1 MNWHLRPLRSIRAAC
16 AVLALLAAGFA
27 SATDALKLRGR
38 LDHNPYTAATEA
50 SAQAESA
57 RKSGDKKTLLEAL
70 TLVAMAYNLVGD
82 SSLTQPALS
91 EGLPLAAALHD
102 ASAEALLHAV
112 EGEMLAV
119 EGEFKGAL
127 AAFERA
133 LKAATRAGD
142 ADAEAIVR
150 AQYGWALARTMQ
162 RHSDAVPHFEAA
174 LAQFMKRGDRAR
186 EAELRYQSATLYDR
200 LRDIKRGTSERMRAL
215 ELVDP
220 AQQAYLAAT
229 IYYELGA
236 VERSRENRGDA
247 ERALRLSIE
256 LSRRIGDEM
265 GVAFAEIELA
275 PVLLEQGNAREAA
288 SLLKQ
293 ARTVLESGQNTIAV
307 ARTDARL
314 AYALALQ
321 RDAAAWPAL
330 ASAKTTLLATG
341 TTEDEAIYWRTD
353 AQVNAAFGRFEAAY
367 AASERVLRAQRI
379 QFDSKQAQA
388 LSELT
393 VRFETQRREAEN
405 KQLRLTQQLNDAT
418 IATQRARQL
427 ALAGGLA
434 AAVIALLSGVV
445 LLRRQVAL
453 KQQFKVL
460 ALQDELTGAP
470 NRRAVMQFAE
480 VTLARQQKD
489 GSDAVIALLDLDHFK
504 QINDSFGHDVGD
516 AVLRGFYKA
525 AASAI
530 RPDDMLGR
538 AGGEEWLLVMP
549 HAPPGAEASVFERM
563 RTAVGGMH
571 AAGLPPGRRIAFS
584 MGVARLRK
592 GEELTHALRR
602 ADLALYEAKQAGR
615 DRMAKAD

>member
-1 MNWHLRPLRSIRAAC
+1 M
-16 AVLALLAAGFA
+16 LALLAASA
-27 SATDALKLRGR
+27 AWATDALKLRGK
-38 LDHNPYTAATEA
+38 LDDNPYTAASDA
-50 SAQAESA
+50 VAQAEAA
-57 RKSGDKKTLLEAL
+57 RKNGDKQTLLESL
-70 TLVAMAYNLVGD
+70 TLVAMAYNLIGD
-82 SSLTQPALS
+82 SNLTRPALA
-91 EGLPLAAALHD
+91 EALPLATELHD
-102 ASAEALLHAV
+102 ATAEALLHAV
-112 EGEMLAV
+112 DGEMSAV
-119 EGEFKGAL
+119 EGDFKTALRAFELAL
-127 AAFERA
+127 AA
-133 LKAATRAGD
+133 AARGGD

-150 AQYGWALARTMQ
+150 AQYGWSLARTMQ
-162 RHSDAVPHFEAA
+162 RHQDAVPHFEAA

-200 LRDIKRGTSERMRAL
+200 LRDIKRGTSERMRSL

-220 AQQAYLAAT
+220 AHQAYLAAT

-247 ERALRLSIE
+247 ERALRMSIE
-256 LSRRIGDEM
+256 LSRRIGDDM
-265 GVAFAEIELA
+265 GVAFAESELA
-275 PVLLEQGNAREAA
+275 PLLLEQGNPREAA
-288 SLLKQ
+288 TLLKQ
-293 ARTVLESGQNTIAV
+293 ARPVLEAGQNTIAV

-314 AYALALQ
+314 AHALALQ
-321 RDAAAWPAL
+321 HDPAAWPAL
-330 ASAKTTLLATG
+330 ASAKATLLATG

-353 AQVNAAFGRFEAAY
+353 ALVNAAFGRFEAAY
-367 AASERVLRAQRI
+367 AANERVLRTQRI
-379 QFDSKQAQA
+379 QFDSRQAQA

-434 AAVIALLSGVV
+434 AAVIALISGVV

-470 NRRAVMQFAE
+470 NRRAIMQFAE
-480 VTLARQQKD
+480 VIIARPSGEGD
-489 GSDAVIALLDLDHFK
+489 NAVIALLDLDHFK

-549 HAPPGAEASVFERM
+549 VAPPGAEESVFERM
-563 RTAVGGMH
+563 RTAVAGMH
-571 AAGLPPGRRIAFS
+571 AAGLPSGHRVAFS
-584 MGVARLRK
+584 MGVARVRK
-592 GEELTHALRR
+592 GEGLTHALRR

-615 DRMAKAD
+615 DRLAKAD